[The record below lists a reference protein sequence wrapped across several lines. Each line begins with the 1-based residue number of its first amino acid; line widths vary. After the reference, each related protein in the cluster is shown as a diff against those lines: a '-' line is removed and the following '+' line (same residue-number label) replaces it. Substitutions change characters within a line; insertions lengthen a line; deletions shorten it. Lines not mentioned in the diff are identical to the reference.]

1 MWEII
6 LTTNNKGEKIN
17 KKYLVKFN
25 CIIGDYEHLASCIFD
40 KRKTEW
46 GYCKEFW
53 GISKKDELKENCFW
67 DDWMQNAIK
76 VYSETEITNE
86 QTKTLKE
93 LGVIY

>member
-1 MWEII
+1 MK
-6 LTTNNKGEKIN
+6 N
-17 KKYLVKFN
+17 YLVKFE
-25 CIIGDYEHLASCIFD
+25 CQIGEYQHIDYKLFNKKKS
-40 KRKTEW
+40 EW

-76 VYSETEITNE
+76 VYSETEITDK
-86 QTKTLKE
+86 QVKTLKQ

>member
-1 MWEII
+1 M
-6 LTTNNKGEKIN
+6 T

-25 CIIGDYEHLASCIFD
+25 CGIGEYEHIDNYVFNKKKS
-40 KRKTEW
+40 EW

-67 DDWMQNAIK
+67 DNEMLNAIS

-86 QTKTLKE
+86 QAKTLQE
-93 LGVIY
+93 LGVA